1 MGQSSHRAQ
10 SLKEQLTIKLYLDE
24 MVPTDLARV
33 LRQYGYDVVTAQEAG
48 MLGKTDVEHLEY
60 ASHKEGPSSLLILR
74 ISRSCTRAGIK
85 KTNIIRGSLFRQSLR
100 CGDSVSCSDY
110 A

>member
-48 MLGKTDVEHLEY
+48 MLVVRRLARVCVGKL
-60 ASHKEGPSSLLILR
+60 SGP
-74 ISRSCTRAGIK
+74 
-85 KTNIIRGSLFRQSLR
+85 
-100 CGDSVSCSDY
+100 V
-110 A
+110 